1 MMLEKDSYDEF
12 IKYIHSV
19 ISFYERGNEHKYTDI
34 KRDIS
39 VLENRMNDENLY
51 LGVVGSF
58 SSGKST
64 FINSVIHKNLLPTD
78 AVQGTTVAA
87 SILKRAEYDDLEITY
102 LDGTSK
108 RYSQC
113 ADELLEKYQIQD
125 LSTASD
131 EIESVTIWKKIINWI
146 KRLFRID
153 ALKKKICP
161 GGKERIAL
169 FKKIIATEDMARDI
183 QYVTLYYQ
191 NDNIPYKIAMV
202 DTPGTESLNER
213 HNDVTKNAIDNICDA
228 IVVIIPYDKPVSE
241 ELLKYV
247 NTNLEKQKEECIFVV
262 TKVEL
267 LGDKEELPRLIR
279 VIKKRLENGL
289 GIENAHVIPMPTLIY
304 LKSVDSEMQTTFLDD
319 VPESE
324 RAELLQMYEKGIGL
338 INDILSAKRTEYI
351 NNKVINICA
360 CVGEKLSL
368 NLSDVVNN
376 YEEKNRQLKNEVVV
390 PLHSF
395 EQKAVADI
403 ENTGNLYQNRVKGEM
418 GFINISLSAF
428 RSEIQEAIESSNDSQ
443 ELYNYLKFDLNTIF
457 YDINLA
463 VDKLLENAKEGLNS
477 KLHDLQKNFKIE
489 YERCGVRCKVRDIFI
504 DTDDFYEERFINEC
518 ESILQDCVNSVRD
531 TIRSDTNGLFKKVKA
546 FFSNP
551 LSRHK
556 ELALTELSA
565 VVDRLSQKITD
576 YTVEHVKEK
585 LIQTNMEA
593 QRSIQNMLDGD
604 RQVINGYINTTNR
617 AIESNTK
624 NKDSTKA
631 CINRLNEYIML
642 MKEKNYGEADTTN

>member
-585 LIQTNMEA
+585 LIQANMEA

>member
-443 ELYNYLKFDLNTIF
+443 ELYNYLKFDVNTIF

-585 LIQTNMEA
+585 LIQANMEA

>member
-1 MMLEKDSYDEF
+1 
-12 IKYIHSV
+12 
-19 ISFYERGNEHKYTDI
+19 
-34 KRDIS
+34 
-39 VLENRMNDENLY
+39 
-51 LGVVGSF
+51 
-58 SSGKST
+58 
-64 FINSVIHKNLLPTD
+64 
-78 AVQGTTVAA
+78 
-87 SILKRAEYDDLEITY
+87 
-102 LDGTSK
+102 
-108 RYSQC
+108 
-113 ADELLEKYQIQD
+113 
-125 LSTASD
+125 
-131 EIESVTIWKKIINWI
+131 
-146 KRLFRID
+146 
-153 ALKKKICP
+153 
-161 GGKERIAL
+161 
-169 FKKIIATEDMARDI
+169 
-183 QYVTLYYQ
+183 
-191 NDNIPYKIAMV
+191 
-202 DTPGTESLNER
+202 
-213 HNDVTKNAIDNICDA
+213 
-228 IVVIIPYDKPVSE
+228 
-241 ELLKYV
+241 
-247 NTNLEKQKEECIFVV
+247 
-262 TKVEL
+262 
-267 LGDKEELPRLIR
+267 
-279 VIKKRLENGL
+279 
-289 GIENAHVIPMPTLIY
+289 
-304 LKSVDSEMQTTFLDD
+304 
-319 VPESE
+319 
-324 RAELLQMYEKGIGL
+324 
-338 INDILSAKRTEYI
+338 
-351 NNKVINICA
+351 
-360 CVGEKLSL
+360 
-368 NLSDVVNN
+368 
-376 YEEKNRQLKNEVVV
+376 
-390 PLHSF
+390 
-395 EQKAVADI
+395 
-403 ENTGNLYQNRVKGEM
+403 M

-585 LIQTNMEA
+585 LIQANMEA